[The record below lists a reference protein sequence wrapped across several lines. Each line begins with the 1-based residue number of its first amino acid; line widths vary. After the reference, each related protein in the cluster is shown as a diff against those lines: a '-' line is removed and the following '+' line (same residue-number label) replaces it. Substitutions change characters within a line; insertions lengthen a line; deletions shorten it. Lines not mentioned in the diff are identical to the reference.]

1 MADLS
6 PTAASVRNASPVG
19 QSIVTDF
26 IAAVAIDAGEG
37 VYINSSGKAALAD
50 ASAAGTAVCVGVAL
64 ESVSAGEAVPVLQVG
79 YVEGM
84 GVSAVAYNTI
94 VKVSDTAGA
103 FDNGAGSPTVSCPVG
118 RVMPATDGSLTKL
131 LFVNC
136 LYNMNVVP
144 A

>member
-6 PTAASVRNASPVG
+6 PTADKVSVANPQQA
-19 QSIVTDF
+19 IMTDF

-37 VYINSSGKAALAD
+37 VYINSDGKAALAD
-50 ASAAGTAVCVGVAL
+50 ASAAGTAACVGVAI
-64 ESVSAGEAVPVLQVG
+64 ESVSAGQVVPVVQVG
-79 YVEGM
+79 FIDGM
-84 GVSAVAYNTI
+84 GVSGVAYNTI
-94 VKVSDTAGA
+94 ISVSDTAGA